1 MVQTLPM
8 GAVYLFRRATLRR
21 LRVKVALVGASVI
34 LAACSKTE
42 DGQLQ
47 VQVPDVDVKVSR
59 DTVTLP
65 TPDLPNVNI
74 GTKRDTVALP
84 TVGTKRT
91 EIQRPTAEVKRP

>member
-1 MVQTLPM
+1 M
-8 GAVYLFRRATLRR
+8 RR
-21 LRVKVALVGASVI
+21 LTLSAALVAVAAA
-34 LAACSKTE
+34 LPACSRTD

-65 TPDLPNVNI
+65 APNLPGVDV
-74 GTKRDTVALP
+74 GTKRDTITTP

-91 EIQRPTAEVKRP
+91 EVQRPTAEVKRP